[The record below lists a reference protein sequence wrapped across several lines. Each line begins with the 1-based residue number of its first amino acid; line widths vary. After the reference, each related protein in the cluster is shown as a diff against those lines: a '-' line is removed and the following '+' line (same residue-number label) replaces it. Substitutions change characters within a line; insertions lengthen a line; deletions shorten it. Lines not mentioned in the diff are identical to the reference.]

1 MLPRSTSRAP
11 SVSAESGIVAK
22 RFTNQVGVMKKL
34 LKGLMRP
41 LGDRVENVLRRDVE
55 ERRSMTEAASPE
67 VLRRARAIVGDGANS
82 TKQDHWLSSKGMSVQ
97 EANEHLGLQV
107 GKAVA
112 RPQAAPSAPAPVS
125 TPAHV
130 PERPQYDVPERFD
143 PASDDAMEAFEQAQA
158 EAAALGGAR
167 DIYADDEDQD
177 EEAQPADADASSDD
191 DGIEAEGDDDLVSGE
206 GAVLVENVD
215 DEVNL
220 YTGPDDEDDGAL
232 RASSEALN
240 IGRALNTF
248 VLRSARGELPAEA
261 LLRHLGKLMRPD
273 LDALMEDPSLGEVEK
288 RILGLLRGGDG
299 IPSLRVELPYILGW
313 KERPA
318 AEAFFQEAEP
328 EESPTFEASE
338 LLDDAESGSHS
349 ASESRGAEPNLVPGE
364 AEVELFDQNDGPAP
378 YPEVHDQTPGPRGWW
393 SPVRMIDRRAEP
405 SETILRD
412 LHSDPDLTRGLLAM
426 ICDRRVVD
434 FKAQHAKA
442 CKRAKGLLLI
452 DLGSVD
458 QSIRDQVVMSLH
470 ALDDEFF
477 TGIDRD
483 ATLARGR
490 FLSMA
495 AFVLAFDRLGDWIDA
510 LAKAAED
517 DFGSVEL
524 DEDRRKA
531 EESIEHLGILV
542 EQFRLERVADFVAN
556 VKAAWKRRS
565 RELADNDNATRG
577 EGLGRGLALF
587 NASKLEGDVKAAF
600 SGFVEVARSFSLLE
614 VVIGREMAKVR
625 GKGQEDHKLFGALQQ
640 LRAEGATRAHR
651 LRDLASAEGLSQ
663 HSLEEMLTAQGEGI
677 RDAFVTLMDA
687 REIVER
693 ERAADAGLRQE
704 VARLVMERDDMR
716 GRIDEALRSEAA
728 AKIELANAERSDS
741 LEPLMAD
748 FRHLMESGATKHV
761 HGLEG
766 GSVVREV
773 KGGALQL
780 AVSIRDRQV
789 GFFFMH
795 GGGAD
800 DWTLRD
806 SRVLASDRLGL
817 SVDLARIHAGALN
830 SPSIERG
837 VPLSIRVLI
846 CHGNVNAGGDI
857 AMAIGAVPDRRAAL
871 LGATPADQVI
881 ETASFQI

>member
-1 MLPRSTSRAP
+1 
-11 SVSAESGIVAK
+11 
-22 RFTNQVGVMKKL
+22 MKKL

-55 ERRSMTEAASPE
+55 ERRTMTEAASPE
-67 VLRRARAIVGDGANS
+67 VLRRARAIVGEGANS

-107 GKAVA
+107 SKAAA
-112 RPQAAPSAPAPVS
+112 RPQAVPSAPAPVV
-125 TPAHV
+125 TPTVV
-130 PERPQYDVPERFD
+130 PARPKYDAPEGFD
-143 PASDDAMEAFEQAQA
+143 PAPDDAMEAFEQAQA
-158 EAAALGGAR
+158 EAAARGEVR
-167 DIYADDEDQD
+167 DVYADED
-177 EEAQPADADASSDD
+177 EEQEEETEAAATDAPGGD
-191 DGIEAEGDDDLVSGE
+191 DGIEADGDEDLVSGE

-220 YTGPDDEDDGAL
+220 YSGPDEEDEGEL
-232 RASSEALN
+232 RASPGALN

-248 VLRSARGELPAEA
+248 VVRSARGELPAEA
-261 LLRHLGKLMRPD
+261 LLGHLGKLMRVD
-273 LDALMEDPSLGEVEK
+273 IDALMEDPTLGEFEK
-288 RILGLLRGGDG
+288 RILGLLRDGDG
-299 IPSLRVELPYILGW
+299 IPALRVELPYILGW
-313 KERPA
+313 KERPMV
-318 AEAFFQEAEP
+318 EEFVPDAEP
-328 EESPTFEASE
+328 DEEPATFEASE
-338 LLDDAESGSHS
+338 LVQDAEGAPYS
-349 ASESRGAEPNLVPGE
+349 ASDNLGAEQQPALE
-364 AEVELFDQNDGPAP
+364 EVEVDIVEPNAGSELDPQVAG
-378 YPEVHDQTPGPRGWW
+378 QTPSPRDWW

-412 LHSDPDLTRGLLAM
+412 LHSDPDLTKGLLAM
-426 ICDRRVVD
+426 FCDRRVVD
-434 FKAQHAKA
+434 FKAQHARA
-442 CKRAKGLLLI
+442 CKRAKGMLLI

-458 QSIRDQVVMSLH
+458 QSIRDEVVMSLH
-470 ALDDEFF
+470 ALGDEFF
-477 TGIDRD
+477 SGIDLD
-483 ATLARGR
+483 AALARGR
-490 FLSMA
+490 FLSMV
-495 AFVLAFDRLGDWIDA
+495 AFVLAFDRMADWIDA
-510 LAKAAED
+510 LAKAAQD
-517 DFGSVEL
+517 DFSEIEI

-531 EESIEHLGILV
+531 EEAIEHLGILV
-542 EQFRLERVADFVAN
+542 DQFRIDRVADFVTN

-565 RELADNDNATRG
+565 RELADADNASRG

-587 NASKLEGDVKAAF
+587 NASRLDGDVKAAF
-600 SGFVEVARSFSLLE
+600 GGFVEVARSFSLLD

-640 LRAEGATRAHR
+640 LRAEGAGRARR

-704 VARLVMERDDMR
+704 VARLVMEREEMR
-716 GRIDEALRSEAA
+716 GRIEDALRSEAA
-728 AKIELANAERSDS
+728 ARSELANAERSDS

-748 FRHLMESGATKHV
+748 FRNLMESGATKHV

-766 GSVVREV
+766 GSVVRDV

-780 AVSIRDRQV
+780 AISVRDRQV

-806 SRVLASDRLGL
+806 SRILASDRLGL
-817 SVDLARIHAGALN
+817 SVDLARIHAGAMN

-837 VPLSIRVLI
+837 VPLTIRVLI

-857 AMAIGAVPDRRAAL
+857 AMAIGAVADRRAAL
-871 LGATPADQVI
+871 FGSTPADQVI
-881 ETASFQI
+881 EAASFQF